1 MGAVTPGEPLGTLH
15 FASALIKQSNRTPS
29 ATALPR
35 WVARLVRFAVAA
47 ERGARWSNPF
57 GQMKVQRGLRKPM
70 RAPGRARAPMARIRV
85 VILGVLHVAA
95 SSLQHSCAHMDDV
108 TEGERER
115 ERERG
120 GEGEGEGQG
129 AGEKERGCTAKSLLG
144 ERA

>member
-57 GQMKVQRGLRKPM
+57 GQMKVHVKGACGSPC
-70 RAPGRARAPMARIRV
+70 APLAARALPW
-85 VILGVLHVAA
+85 
-95 SSLQHSCAHMDDV
+95 
-108 TEGERER
+108 
-115 ERERG
+115 RG
-120 GEGEGEGQG
+120 SE
-129 AGEKERGCTAKSLLG
+129 L
-144 ERA
+144 